1 MHFDISDDF
10 LEVKIDP
17 SSLKEDDLFPA
28 SMFEPHNG
36 FQANKFAIETDAKS
50 QISQP
55 KGEFS
60 QANNNVETI
69 VLDDDSAENSSESHG
84 QSHDRKMED
93 CEPNINGI
101 LSKDDSA
108 DLNKLKN
115 DEHRT
120 VDNEIETQNESVDL
134 KQVQSD
140 NTGEAPDVLG
150 KGGSF
155 EAGERLS
162 SPDLIERQG
171 SVSSVTSLPDVVE
184 NSDAQT
190 TQEIAGSPD
199 TSRVVPDLVKDYQN
213 LDFVSDNFFKT
224 LFCCSEGKFR
234 HVYQNFILSH
244 ICEFV
249 AL

>member
-1 MHFDISDDF
+1 MNFWQVLLLTVITLHFGVSDDF

-28 SMFEPHNG
+28 SMFEPLNG
-36 FQANKFAIETDAKS
+36 FQANKVAIETSAKS
-50 QISQP
+50 QISQS

-60 QANNNVETI
+60 QAKNNVETI
-69 VLDDDSAENSSESHG
+69 VLDDVSGENSNESHG
-84 QSHDRKMED
+84 QSHDKKMED
-93 CEPNINGI
+93 CEPNINGS
-101 LSKDDSA
+101 LGKDDSA

-115 DEHRT
+115 DENRKM
-120 VDNEIETQNESVDL
+120 DNEIETQNESVDL

-140 NTGEAPDVLG
+140 NTGGAPDVLG
-150 KGGSF
+150 KGDGF
-155 EAGERLS
+155 EAGEPLS

-184 NSDAQT
+184 NTDAEM

-213 LDFVSDNFFKT
+213 LDFVSYNFFRT
-224 LFCCSEGKFR
+224 LIGCSLKI
-234 HVYQNFILSH
+234 YK
-244 ICEFV
+244 
-249 AL
+249 